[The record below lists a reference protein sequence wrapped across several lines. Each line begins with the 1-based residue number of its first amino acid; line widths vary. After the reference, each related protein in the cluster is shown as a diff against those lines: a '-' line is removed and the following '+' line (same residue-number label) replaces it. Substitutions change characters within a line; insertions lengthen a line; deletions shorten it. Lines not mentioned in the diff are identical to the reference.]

1 MPSTQAKFSPLFVRN
16 APGGPFTVEGIDR
29 TPGDLWFVDSNATGA
44 GATTNHGYS
53 PEAPFSTL
61 SYAFSSDLVGSGD
74 TVYLM
79 PSHAETVSGAGTI
92 TMDIAGV
99 KVIGLGQGG
108 IRPTFT
114 FSAAAAT
121 WLITAASCSVDN
133 ILCTVSGVT
142 DVVAGITVTA
152 ADVTLTNIEARE
164 GGATAQFV
172 DFLIL
177 GAGST
182 RAKIKGF
189 KFAGAAGDA
198 SVQAISV
205 TSAVADV
212 HIEDVWIYGTHT
224 GGSIVT
230 SAANLNML
238 IKGAYMYNLSAAQDG
253 GVVLNAGTTGLV
265 INTYTFGASHDANG
279 FNLSTVAAA
288 AAVFDAQVVNLAG
301 ERGGY
306 WGTASTA

>member
-1 MPSTQAKFSPLFVRN
+1 MSSTQAKFSPLFSRKS
-16 APGGPFTVEGIDR
+16 PGGPFTVAGIDAF
-29 TPGDLWFVDSNATGA
+29 PGDVWFVDSAATAA
-44 GATTNHGYS
+44 GITTSHGYT
-53 PEAPFSTL
+53 PEMPFATL
-61 SYAFSSDLVGSGD
+61 SYAMSCDLVGSGD
-74 TVYLM
+74 VVVVM

-99 KVIGLGQGG
+99 KVIGLAWGG
-108 IRPTFT
+108 LRPTFT

-121 WLITAASCSVDN
+121 WLITAASCYVEN
-133 ILCTVSGVT
+133 VLCTVSGVT
-142 DVVAGITVTA
+142 DVAAGITVTA
-152 ADVTLTNIEARE
+152 ADVTLKGIEARE

-172 DFLIL
+172 DFIVL
-177 GAGST
+177 GAGSA
-182 RAKIKGF
+182 RSKIVDF
-189 KFAGAAGDA
+189 KFNGAAGDA

-212 HIEDVWIYGTHT
+212 RIENAWIYGTHT

-230 SAANLNML
+230 SAANTNML
-238 IKGAYMYNLSAAQDG
+238 INGAYMYNLSAAQDG
-253 GVVLNAGTTGLV
+253 GIVLNAGTTGLI

-279 FNLSTVAAA
+279 FNLSTVAAG
-288 AAVFDAQVVNLAG
+288 AAVFNAQVVNLAG